1 MTDDACLFC
10 RIAAGAIPADIV
22 AEDDEALAFRDIDPQ
37 APVHVLVIPK
47 AHSGTLAELADTHPD
62 HAIAVLRMARR
73 VALAEGVEDGYRLV
87 CNNGAAAQQTV
98 FHAHAHVLG
107 GRRFAW
113 PPG

>member
-10 RIAAGAIPADIV
+10 RIAAGDVPADIV
-22 AEDDEALAFRDIDPQ
+22 AQDDLALAFRDINPQ
-37 APVHVLVIPK
+37 APVHVLVIPRE
-47 AHSGTLAELADTHPD
+47 HSPTLTELADTHPD
-62 HAIAVLRMARR
+62 HALAVLRLARR
-73 VALAEGVEDGYRLV
+73 VAEEEGIVDGYRLV

-107 GRRFAW
+107 GRPMTW

>member
-10 RIAAGAIPADIV
+10 QIVAGDVPADIV
-22 AEDDEALAFRDIDPQ
+22 EENALALAFRDISPQ
-37 APVHVLVIPK
+37 APVHVLVIPR
-47 AHSGTLAELADTHPD
+47 AHVPTLGELAQSHPD
-62 HAIAVLRMARR
+62 FAIAVLKLARK
-73 VALAEGVEDGYRLV
+73 VAEAEGIGDGYRLV

-107 GRRFAW
+107 GRPFTW

>member
-1 MTDDACLFC
+1 MTDEACLFC
-10 RIAAGAIPADIV
+10 RIVAGEIPAEIV
-22 AEDDEALAFRDIDPQ
+22 AQDDLALGFRDIDPQ

-47 AHSGTLAELADTHPD
+47 AHSPTLAELAGSHPD
-62 HAIAVLRMARR
+62 HAVAVLRLARQ
-73 VALAEGVEDGYRLV
+73 VAEAEGVGDGYRLV

-107 GRRFAW
+107 GRGFGW

>member
-10 RIAAGAIPADIV
+10 RIVAGEISADVV
-22 AEDDEALAFRDIDPQ
+22 AQDDQALAFRDINAQ

-47 AHSGTLAELADTHPD
+47 EHSPTLTELADSNPD
-62 HAIAVLRMARR
+62 HALAVLRLARQ
-73 VALAEGVEDGYRLV
+73 VAESEGIGDGYRLV

-107 GRRFAW
+107 GRPFTW

>member
-10 RIAAGAIPADIV
+10 RIVAGDIPAEVV
-22 AEDDEALAFRDIDPQ
+22 AQDDEALAFRDIDPQ
-37 APVHVLVIPK
+37 APVHILVVPK
-47 AHSGTLAELADTHPD
+47 VHSPTLAELAESHPGP
-62 HAIAVLRMARR
+62 ALAVLQLARQ
-73 VALAEGVEDGYRLV
+73 VALAEGIGDGYRLV

-107 GRRFAW
+107 GRPLTW